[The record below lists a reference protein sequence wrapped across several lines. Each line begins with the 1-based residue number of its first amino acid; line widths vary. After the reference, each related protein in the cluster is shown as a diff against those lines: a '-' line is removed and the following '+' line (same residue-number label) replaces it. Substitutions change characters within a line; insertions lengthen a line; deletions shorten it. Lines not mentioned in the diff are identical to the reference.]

1 MSRSAGRVDTT
12 DTEIWVEPGEWAAR
26 ARGLKEEGWVLTD
39 LAGLDTIGLPGRGAF
54 EAVAQLLHQGSR
66 RRLMVH
72 VPAPGEPPTV
82 PSVAD
87 VWPVADFP
95 EREAYDMFGIRFEG
109 HPNLTRILMPD
120 EWEGYPLRKSYG
132 VGKVAIEFI
141 PQPMMQ
147 IQGAG
152 QSPKPGESDTG
163 VDRLGQPEEGGI
175 GDHEAAM
182 RRAPFARAAGSEVD
196 DGDDA
201 ATSRLT
207 PSPKGEARP

>member
-1 MSRSAGRVDTT
+1 MSRSAGRLDTT
-12 DTEIWVEPGEWAAR
+12 DEQIWVEPGEWAAR
-26 ARGLKEEGWVLTD
+26 ARSLKEEGWSLTD
-39 LAGLDTIGLPGRGAF
+39 LAGLDTIGLQGRGAF
-54 EAVAQLLHQGSR
+54 EVVAQIIHPELK

-72 VPAPGEPPTV
+72 VPAPGEPPVV
-82 PSVAD
+82 PSVSD

-147 IQGAG
+147 IQSAG
-152 QSPKPGESDTG
+152 QSPKPREADTD
-163 VDRLGQPEEGGI
+163 VDTLGQPEEDGI
-175 GDHEAAM
+175 GDHESAM
-182 RRAPFARAAGSEVD
+182 RRAPFARAAHGD
-196 DGDDA
+196 AGDGAPSASD
-201 ATSRLT
+201 LT
-207 PSPKGEARP
+207 PSPKGEVRP

>member
-1 MSRSAGRVDTT
+1 MSRSADRLDTT
-12 DTEIWVEPGEWAAR
+12 DEQIWVEPGEWAAR
-26 ARGLKEEGWVLTD
+26 ARGLKEEGWSLTD
-39 LAGLDTIGLPGRGAF
+39 LAGLDTIGLHGRGAF
-54 EAVAQLLHQGSR
+54 EVVAQLLHPELKR
-66 RRLMVH
+66 RIMVH

-109 HPNLTRILMPD
+109 HPNLVRILMPD

-141 PQPMMQ
+141 PQPMLQ
-147 IQGAG
+147 IQSAG
-152 QSPKPGESDTG
+152 QSPKPHESDAD
-163 VDRLGQPEEGGI
+163 VDRLGQPEEDGM

-182 RRAPFARAAGSEVD
+182 RRAPFARAAQAEAGE
-196 DGDDA
+196 DA
-201 ATSRLT
+201 ASVSPLT
-207 PSPKGEARP
+207 PTPKEETRP

>member
-1 MSRSAGRVDTT
+1 MSRSAGRPVMID
-12 DTEIWVEPGEWAAR
+12 EQIWVEPGEWAGR
-26 ARGLKEEGWVLTD
+26 ARRFKEEGWTLTD
-39 LAGLDTIGLPGRGAF
+39 IAGLDTIALEARGAF
-54 EAVAQLLHQGSR
+54 EVVAQLLHPELK

-109 HPNLTRILMPD
+109 HPNLERILMPD

-147 IQGAG
+147 IQGPG
-152 QSPKPGESDTG
+152 QSPKPRESDTD
-163 VDRLGQPEEGGI
+163 VDRLGQTDEAGI
-175 GDHEAAM
+175 GNHAAALK
-182 RRAPFARAAGSEVD
+182 RAPFARAAQG
-196 DGDDA
+196 DGGEDA
-201 ATSRLT
+201 ATGSGLI

>member
-1 MSRSAGRVDTT
+1 MSRSAGRLDTT
-12 DTEIWVEPGEWAAR
+12 DEQIWVEPGEWAAR
-26 ARGLKEEGWVLTD
+26 ARDLKHEGWSLTD
-39 LAGLDTIGLPGRGAF
+39 LAGLDTIALPGRGAF
-54 EAVAQLLHQGSR
+54 EVVAQLLNHELKR
-66 RRLMVH
+66 RIMVH

-82 PSVAD
+82 PSVAG

-132 VGKVAIEFI
+132 VGKVPIEFI

-147 IQGAG
+147 TQGAG
-152 QSPKPGESDTG
+152 QSPKPRESDTD
-163 VDRLGQPEEGGI
+163 VDRLGQPEEEGI

-182 RRAPFARAAGSEVD
+182 RRAPFARAAQGEA
-196 DGDDA
+196 GDDA
-201 ATSRLT
+201 ASGSHLT
-207 PSPKGEARP
+207 PSPKEEPRP

>member
-1 MSRSAGRVDTT
+1 M
-12 DTEIWVEPGEWAAR
+12 EPGDWSAR
-26 ARGLKEEGWVLTD
+26 ASSLEEEGWRLTD

-54 EAVAQLLHQGSR
+54 EVVAQLLHPQLK

-82 PSVAD
+82 PSVSR

-95 EREAYDMFGIRFEG
+95 EREAFDLFGIRFLG

-152 QSPKPGESDTG
+152 QSPKPREADTD
-163 VDRLGQPEEGGI
+163 VDGLGQPEEGGI
-175 GDHEAAM
+175 GEHEAAM
-182 RRAPFARAAGSEVD
+182 KRAPFARAGA
-196 DGDDA
+196 DDA
-201 ATSRLT
+201 GDRS
-207 PSPKGEARP
+207 PSAPDLMPAPKGKARP